1 LASIRLTSDSMFDS
15 IDAASVAVTIR
26 RQGLARLDPVYDMFG
41 SRAHQH
47 VTDLVDLG
55 DDLLVQVDEP
65 STRIT

>member
-1 LASIRLTSDSMFDS
+1 LSTESHQHGDQLGDLG
-15 IDAASVAVTIR
+15 IR

-41 SRAHQH
+41 YRAHQH